1 MNFWNKVILINEKE
15 KKEFAVGSD
24 GKIVIPAL
32 KEGTYNIVWSSR
44 FGQSKKKA
52 ILLSKNR
59 QIKFRLEKKLKKI
72 NPKIFSKE
80 LSNKDTLYILHN
92 ASGMSVDAREI
103 RITKNENQ
111 FYGLYYEK
119 GLFLQSMILNDN
131 QIQFLSKT
139 EEQATKVETASG
151 CSVIE
156 SYTFCLKGKYYSVN
170 DRTCSWG
177 GFNALFKKIF
187 D

>member
-15 KKEFAVGSD
+15 KKEFAIGSD

-32 KEGTYNIVWSSR
+32 KEGSYSIVWSSR

-52 ILLSKNR
+52 ISIHKNR

-80 LSNKDTLYILHN
+80 LSNGDTLYILHN
-92 ASGMSVDAREI
+92 ASGMSVDGREI

-111 FYGLYYEK
+111 YYGLYYEYGK
-119 GLFLQSMILNDN
+119 FVQSAELNEN
-131 QIQFLSKT
+131 QIQFLYKT
-139 EEQATKVETASG
+139 EEHAPQTEIEGG

-156 SYTFCLKGKYYSVN
+156 SYTFYLKEKYYSVN